1 MSVWFWVRRFFLVLV
16 GAFAIIAT
24 VHLLRGRSLA
34 HAATEAAIWA
44 TISALVFVGARSMQA
59 RRGVH
64 CAVCR
69 DTPETRDQ
77 AQTSD

>member
-1 MSVWFWVRRFFLVLV
+1 MSLGFWVRRFFLVLV
-16 GAFAIIAT
+16 SSFAIIAG
-24 VHLLRGRSLA
+24 VHLLRGRSLI

-44 TISALVFVGARSMQA
+44 TISALVFVVARSMQA

-69 DTPETRDQ
+69 DTPETRESTP
-77 AQTSD
+77 TSE